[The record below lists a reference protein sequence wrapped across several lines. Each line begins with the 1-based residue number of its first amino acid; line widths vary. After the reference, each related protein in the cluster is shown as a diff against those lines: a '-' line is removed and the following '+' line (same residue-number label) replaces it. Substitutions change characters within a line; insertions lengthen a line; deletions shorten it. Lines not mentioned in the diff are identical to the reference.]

1 MLPGAGQHSANGAY
15 WSWSQPPRTHLT
27 IASGHL
33 QSGNIESDL
42 VAPACNP
49 AAQET
54 RAGG

>member
-15 WSWSQPPRTHLT
+15 WSWSQPPHTHLT